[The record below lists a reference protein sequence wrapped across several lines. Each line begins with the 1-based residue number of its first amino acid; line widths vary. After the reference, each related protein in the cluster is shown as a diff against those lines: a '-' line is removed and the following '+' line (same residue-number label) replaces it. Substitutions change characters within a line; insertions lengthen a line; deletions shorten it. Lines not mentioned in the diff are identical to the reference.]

1 MLTQLASFL
10 SFSAL
15 DKTWGHALTS
25 SALLG
30 WLVSLFNAI
39 RARFAHTAISAAGS
53 TLQQLAFALS
63 CLLFLVLAL
72 PQFAND
78 KGALAL
84 LSTAAMVLWIVGR
97 LAGGKEER
105 QFSAVDALVL
115 AYLAANIIATFSS
128 HYLVQSIKGLSKV
141 AVYIINYFLLTSV
154 LSTPKRLNKLILA
167 AVLAAFVVSLYGL
180 YQYKIGVAPLAT
192 WEDPTVESKGTR
204 IYSTLGNPNL
214 LAGYLI
220 PLFPLALALS
230 VNCWMAKESNEILGW
245 LKNTYIRLLA
255 TLFSL
260 GMALTIGL
268 ATVLTGSRGAFLA
281 LGAMAIVIV
290 CALFFYVV
298 AKHKKLIAP
307 IVIALLASAVAGALL
322 VHFKFP
328 AFESRI
334 LSIFA
339 GSEHSSNAYRIYV
352 WRASAKMFMDNWWFG
367 IGPGNSTFPL
377 AYGLYMKSGFDALG
391 TYCVPLEIGVE
402 CGLLGLISSLLLTVS
417 LYAKAH
423 LTFWQNPSMR
433 WMALGLT
440 AALTGLVV
448 QGLVDTVFYRPQVQF
463 LFWLVVAGLTS
474 LSLATASLNPT
485 HKTT

>member
-1 MLTQLASFL
+1 MLTQLASFF

-15 DKTWGHALTS
+15 DKTWGQALTS
-25 SALLG
+25 SALIG
-30 WLVSLFNAI
+30 WLFNLFNAV
-39 RARFAHTAISAAGS
+39 RANFAKSTFSTAGTA
-53 TLQQLAFALS
+53 LQQLAFALS

-105 QFSAVDALVL
+105 QFSAVDAIVL

-167 AVLAAFVVSLYGL
+167 AVMAGFVVSLYGL

-220 PLFPLALALS
+220 PLFPLALALTI
-230 VNCWMAKESNEILGW
+230 NCLNERLGW

-255 TLFSL
+255 ALFCL
-260 GMALTIGL
+260 GMALTIAL

-281 LGAMAIVIV
+281 LGAMAAVIV
-290 CALFFYVV
+290 LALFFYVV

-307 IVIALLASAVAGALL
+307 ILLALLASAVAGALL

-328 AFESRI
+328 AFESRL

-367 IGPGNSTFPL
+367 VGPGNSTFPL

-402 CGLLGLISSLLLTVS
+402 CGLLGLISSFLLTVS
-417 LYAKAH
+417 LYARAH
-423 LTFWQNPSMR
+423 LTFWQNPNLR

-440 AALTGLVV
+440 AALSGLIM

-474 LSLATASLNPT
+474 LSLAPESLTPT
-485 HKTT
+485 HKTP

>member
-10 SFSAL
+10 SFSAF
-15 DKTWGHALTS
+15 DKSWGQILVNST
-25 SALLG
+25 LLG
-30 WLVSLFNAI
+30 WLVGLFNRI
-39 RARFAHTAISAAGS
+39 RANFSESALSRVGT
-53 TLQQLAFALS
+53 TLQQIAFALS
-63 CLLFLVLAL
+63 CLLFLVLAM

-84 LSTAAMVLWIVGR
+84 LSTAAMIVWIVGR

-105 QFSAVDALVL
+105 KFSAVDAFVL

-154 LSTPKRLNKLILA
+154 LSSPKRLNKLILA
-167 AVLAAFVVSLYGL
+167 AVVAGFAVSLYGL

-220 PLFPLALALS
+220 PLFPLALALTVGCLS
-230 VNCWMAKESNEILGW
+230 KTITVGL
-245 LKNTYIRLLA
+245 LKHTYIRWAAALIC
-255 TLFSL
+255 L
-260 GMALTIGL
+260 GMSLTIAL

-281 LGAMAIVIV
+281 LGGMAAVIV
-290 CALFFYVV
+290 STLFFYVV

-307 IVIALLASAVAGALL
+307 IVIALLLAGVAGALL

-367 IGPGNSTFPL
+367 VGPGNATFPL

-402 CGLLGLISSLLLTVS
+402 CGAIGLISSFLLTIS
-417 LYAKAH
+417 LYARAH
-423 LTFWQNPSMR
+423 LTFWQNPNLR
-433 WMALGLT
+433 WLALGLT
-440 AALTGLVV
+440 AALSGLVV

-463 LFWLVVAGLTS
+463 LFWLVVAGLVSIS
-474 LSLATASLNPT
+474 LTPA
-485 HKTT
+485 HKSS

>member
-15 DKTWGHALTS
+15 DKSWGQALTNS
-25 SALLG
+25 TLLG
-30 WLVSLFNAI
+30 WLASLFNRI
-39 RARFAHTAISAAGS
+39 RTHFAQSAISGAGS
-53 TLQQLAFALS
+53 ILQQLAFVLS

-105 QFSAVDALVL
+105 KFSSVDAIVL
-115 AYLAANIIATFSS
+115 TYLAANIIATFSS

-167 AVLAAFVVSLYGL
+167 AVVAGFVVSLYGL

-220 PLFPLALALS
+220 PLFPLALALT
-230 VNCWMAKESNEILGW
+230 VNCLVETAGLFKR
-245 LKNTYIRLLA
+245 TYIRWFSA
-255 TLFSL
+255 LFSF
-260 GMALTIGL
+260 GMAMTIAL

-281 LGAMAIVIV
+281 LGGMAFVIV
-290 CALFFYVV
+290 AALFFYVV

-307 IVIALLASAVAGALL
+307 IVIAMIVAAAAGALL

-367 IGPGNSTFPL
+367 VGPGNSTFPL

-402 CGLLGLISSLLLTVS
+402 CGLLGIISSLLLTVS
-417 LYAKAH
+417 LYARAH
-423 LTFWQNPSMR
+423 LTFWQNTNLR
-433 WMALGLT
+433 WIALGLM

-463 LFWLVVAGLTS
+463 LFWLVVAGLVSIS
-474 LSLATASLNPT
+474 LTPS

>member
-15 DKTWGHALTS
+15 DKSWGQALTNS
-25 SALLG
+25 TLLG
-30 WLVSLFNAI
+30 WLASLFNRI
-39 RARFAHTAISAAGS
+39 RTHFAQSAISGAGS
-53 TLQQLAFALS
+53 ILQQLAFVLS

-105 QFSAVDALVL
+105 KFSSVDAIVL
-115 AYLAANIIATFSS
+115 TYLAANIIATFSS

-167 AVLAAFVVSLYGL
+167 AVVAGFVVSLYGL

-220 PLFPLALALS
+220 PLFPLALALT
-230 VNCWMAKESNEILGW
+230 VNCLVETAGLFKR
-245 LKNTYIRLLA
+245 TYIRW
-255 TLFSL
+255 FSASFCF
-260 GMALTIGL
+260 GMAMTIAL

-281 LGAMAIVIV
+281 LGGMAFVIV
-290 CALFFYVV
+290 AALFFYVV

-307 IVIALLASAVAGALL
+307 IVIAMIVAAAAGALL

-367 IGPGNSTFPL
+367 VGPGNSTFPL

-402 CGLLGLISSLLLTVS
+402 CGLLGIISSLLLTVS
-417 LYAKAH
+417 LYARAH
-423 LTFWQNPSMR
+423 LTFWQNTNLR
-433 WMALGLT
+433 WIALGLM

-463 LFWLVVAGLTS
+463 LFWLVVAGLVSIS
-474 LSLATASLNPT
+474 LTPS

>member
-1 MLTQLASFL
+1 MLTQLATFF
-10 SFSAL
+10 SFSAF
-15 DKTWGHALTS
+15 DKSWGQTLAN

-30 WLVSLFNAI
+30 WLARLFNNI
-39 RARFAHTAISAAGS
+39 RAKFAQSAISGAG
-53 TLQQLAFALS
+53 TKLQQLAFVLS
-63 CLLFLVLAL
+63 CLLFSVLAL

-78 KGALAL
+78 KGVLAL
-84 LSTAAMVLWIVGR
+84 LSTAAMIVWIVGR

-105 QFSAVDALVL
+105 QFSAVDAIVL

-154 LSTPKRLNKLILA
+154 LTSPKRLNKLILA
-167 AVLAAFVVSLYGL
+167 AVVAGFAVSLYGL

-220 PLFPLALALS
+220 PLFPLALALT
-230 VNCWMAKESNEILGW
+230 VNCLRSTVGL
-245 LKNTYIRLLA
+245 LKHTYIRWAA
-255 TLFSL
+255 TLVCL
-260 GMALTIGL
+260 GMSLTIAL

-281 LGAMAIVIV
+281 LGGMSAVIV
-290 CALFFYVV
+290 SALFLFVV
-298 AKHKKLIAP
+298 VRHKKFIAP
-307 IVIALLASAVAGALL
+307 IVIALLVAAVTGALL

-328 AFESRI
+328 AFESRV

-367 IGPGNSTFPL
+367 VGPGNSTFPL

-402 CGLLGLISSLLLTVS
+402 CGAIGLISSLLLTIS
-417 LYAKAH
+417 LYARAH
-423 LTFWQNPSMR
+423 LTFWQNPNLR
-433 WMALGLT
+433 WLALGLT

-463 LFWLVVAGLTS
+463 LFWLVVAGLVSVS
-474 LSLATASLNPT
+474 LTPT
-485 HKTT
+485 HKSS

>member
-1 MLTQLASFL
+1 MLTQLASFF

-15 DKTWGHALTS
+15 DKTWGQALS
-25 SALLG
+25 NSALLG
-30 WLVSLFNAI
+30 WLVALFN
-39 RARFAHTAISAAGS
+39 RLRQNFAQSAISNAGT

-84 LSTAAMVLWIVGR
+84 LSTAAMLLWIVGR

-105 QFSAVDALVL
+105 QFSAIDGIVL

-141 AVYIINYFLLTSV
+141 AVYIINYFLLTSI
-154 LSTPKRLNKLILA
+154 LSKPNRLNKLILS
-167 AVLAAFVVSLYGL
+167 AVLAGFVVSLYGL

-220 PLFPLALALS
+220 PLFPLALALA
-230 VNCWMAKESNEILGW
+230 VNCWKAKKNSEKVGW

-255 TLFSL
+255 ALSCL
-260 GMALTIGL
+260 GMALTIAL

-281 LGAMAIVIV
+281 LGGMAAVIV
-290 CALFFYVV
+290 AALFFYVV

-307 IVIALLASAVAGALL
+307 IVLALLVSAVAAALL

-328 AFESRI
+328 SFESRI

-367 IGPGNSTFPL
+367 VGPGNSTFPL

-402 CGLLGLISSLLLTVS
+402 CGLLGLLSSFLLTVS
-417 LYAKAH
+417 LYARAH
-423 LTFWQNPSMR
+423 LTFWQNPNLR
-433 WMALGLT
+433 WIALGLT

-463 LFWLVVAGLTS
+463 LFWLVVAGITS
-474 LSLATASLNPT
+474 VSLASDSLTPT

>member
-39 RARFAHTAISAAGS
+39 RARFAHTPISAAGS

-192 WEDPTVESKGTR
+192 W
-204 IYSTLGNPNL
+204 
-214 LAGYLI
+214 
-220 PLFPLALALS
+220 
-230 VNCWMAKESNEILGW
+230 
-245 LKNTYIRLLA
+245 
-255 TLFSL
+255 
-260 GMALTIGL
+260 
-268 ATVLTGSRGAFLA
+268 
-281 LGAMAIVIV
+281 
-290 CALFFYVV
+290 
-298 AKHKKLIAP
+298 
-307 IVIALLASAVAGALL
+307 
-322 VHFKFP
+322 
-328 AFESRI
+328 
-334 LSIFA
+334 
-339 GSEHSSNAYRIYV
+339 
-352 WRASAKMFMDNWWFG
+352 
-367 IGPGNSTFPL
+367 
-377 AYGLYMKSGFDALG
+377 
-391 TYCVPLEIGVE
+391 
-402 CGLLGLISSLLLTVS
+402 
-417 LYAKAH
+417 
-423 LTFWQNPSMR
+423 
-433 WMALGLT
+433 
-440 AALTGLVV
+440 
-448 QGLVDTVFYRPQVQF
+448 
-463 LFWLVVAGLTS
+463 
-474 LSLATASLNPT
+474 
-485 HKTT
+485 